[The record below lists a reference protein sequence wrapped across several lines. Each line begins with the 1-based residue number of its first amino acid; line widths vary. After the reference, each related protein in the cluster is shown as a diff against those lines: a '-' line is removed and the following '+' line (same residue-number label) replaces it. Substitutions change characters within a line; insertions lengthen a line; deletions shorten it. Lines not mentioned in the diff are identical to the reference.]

1 MSLLYELSDDPEQ
14 AIFEIHAYCS
24 QPRVEDDP
32 GNPRDRLLDEVRTL
46 LTDDDYVDPKVIE
59 RLASIY
65 KALDDDD
72 HDVRG
77 PLGLCLCLSAA
88 LAYALTSEISDGLLE
103 KARHL
108 FAESPAKE
116 CFRTFYDLGDDYDL
130 AAAELHRVGTTSL
143 ILKCPTRPKAETDR
157 PRVIALKCL
166 LPRYHKVRAITAR
179 TDAYKEEHS
188 LDLPGV
194 PYVYNS
200 TPLTIAMDF
209 IEGPTLADELE
220 ARAVPDHRSPEEQTQ
235 ERAIN
240 DTDIEF
246 IREVGLAICEKLSK
260 LIEHG
265 HRHHLDLS
273 PSNIILVN
281 ATNEPIR
288 IALIDFGHNFAISER
303 VGTSA
308 AFRRASLYVAPE
320 LLDDPSIDDWRCD
333 AYSLGVIL
341 LEAAAKR
348 KVQKEDLA
356 AELDRL
362 WQGER
367 PWDGAPGLARAIEEL
382 IEREPAQRLALM
394 SQADSAVDPYT
405 YLSKLVLQETEVLE
419 IYENRTTARGF
430 GLLRGIGLLKLI
442 NNDQL
447 MNLFDVASQVQEP
460 VDDAYADFPSLAR
473 WAVVAMACW
482 VVALST
488 FAAYTL
494 ADLGWATVVPWVPKL
509 TDTLHAHFKVGDFWA
524 NLPGRLVALTFG
536 LTAVTYYVNNFSTLS
551 PKRLGVRIGNASE
564 VVMRATS
571 IGLVFPI
578 MWAMVYAP
586 QTWPLCAG
594 IGTMLVVVNNFLA
607 LRIAIKGNRV
617 GWRFSTRRAVGDRFI
632 TDVFKEWWVLMGAY
646 SLAMIVI
653 GILLMT
659 GLAHDE
665 TIFAVLVI
673 VINVAKMYRLN
684 CVETAPQVRGCLS
697 RDILTLRRA
706 DELRVRGIP
715 APVDSGLPNRSR
727 FASLSRW
734 LWTPAGKHADR
745 RRTKPATGDSVPVAD

>member
-1 MSLLYELSDDPEQ
+1 MALLYELDEDPNQ
-14 AIFEIHAYCS
+14 AIDEIRAYCS
-24 QPRVEDDP
+24 QPQGNDDP
-32 GNPRDRLLDEVRTL
+32 GNPRGRLLEVVRTL
-46 LTDDDYVDPKVIE
+46 LTDDDYVDPEVTEHLAKVYQ
-59 RLASIY
+59 AV
-65 KALDDDD
+65 DDGD

-77 PLGLCLCLSAA
+77 PLGLYLCLSAA
-88 LAYALTSEISDGLLE
+88 LACALASESSDGLLE
-103 KARHL
+103 RARRL
-108 FAESPAKE
+108 FAESPIKE
-116 CFRTFYDLGDDYDL
+116 CFRAFYELGADYDL
-130 AAAELHRVGTTSL
+130 ASAQLHRVGTTSL
-143 ILKCPTRPKAETDR
+143 ILKCPTRPRSETER
-157 PRVIALKCL
+157 PHVIALKCL

-179 TDAYKEEHS
+179 TDAYKDEHS
-188 LDLPGV
+188 LELSGV

-209 IEGPTLADELE
+209 IEGRTLAEELE
-220 ARAVPDHRSPEEQTQ
+220 ARAVPDHRLPEEQTE
-235 ERAIN
+235 ERALN

-246 IREVGLAICEKLSK
+246 IREVGLAICEKLSE
-260 LIEHG
+260 LIAHDN
-265 HRHHLDLS
+265 RHHLDLS

-281 ATNEPIR
+281 ATNEPIH

-320 LLDDPSIDDWRCD
+320 LLDDPSTDDWRCD
-333 AYSLGVIL
+333 AYSFGVIL

-348 KVQKEDLA
+348 KIQKEDLA

-382 IEREPAQRLALM
+382 IDREPTQRLALM
-394 SQADSAVDPYT
+394 SRADSVVDPYS
-405 YLSKLVLQETEVLE
+405 YLRKLILQETEVLE

-430 GLLRGIGLLKLI
+430 GVLRGAGLLKPV
-442 NNDQL
+442 NNTQL
-447 MNLFDVASQVQEP
+447 KNLFDVASQVQEP

-482 VVALST
+482 GVVLGT

-494 ADLGWATVVPWVPKL
+494 ADLGWAEVVPWVPKL
-509 TDTLHAHFKVGDFWA
+509 ADVMHAHFKVGDFWA

-564 VVMRATS
+564 VVMRTTS

-586 QTWPLCAG
+586 QAWPLCAG
-594 IGTMLVVVNNFLA
+594 VGTMLVVVNNFLA

-646 SLAMIVI
+646 SLAMIAI
-653 GILLMT
+653 GVLLMT
-659 GLAHDE
+659 GLAHDA

-706 DELRVRGIP
+706 DELRVRGVP
-715 APVDSGLPNRSR
+715 APVDSDLPDRSR

-734 LWTPAGKHADR
+734 LWTPAGKHADPR
-745 RRTKPATGDSVPVAD
+745 RAKPGTGESLPVAD